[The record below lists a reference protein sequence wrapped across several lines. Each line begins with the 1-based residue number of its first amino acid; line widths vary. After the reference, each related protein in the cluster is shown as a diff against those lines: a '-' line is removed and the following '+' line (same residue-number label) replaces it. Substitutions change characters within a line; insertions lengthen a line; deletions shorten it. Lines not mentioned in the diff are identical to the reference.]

1 MTGFGRAENTVGS
14 LGVLVEIK
22 SLNGKQLELNLRI
35 PPLLKSYEFD
45 IRNLLSA
52 NLGRGSVDCNIT
64 LRQNGASKPVG
75 LNTDLIKSYYHT
87 LLPLGAELNADMG
100 QILAAILRLPE
111 VVQPIT
117 DVLDADGW
125 QLVLQTLTEAL
136 ANLNQHRSQEGAVL
150 QAELET
156 RIGHI
161 AAAQKLI
168 EALAPERQIKIKE
181 GIRKKLEEVLG
192 KDQLDQSRLEQELI
206 FYVEKI
212 DITEEMLRL
221 GNHCDYFF
229 TVLRSADEAKGKKL
243 GFVLQEIGREI
254 NTTGA
259 KAYDAEIQKHVVLM
273 KDELEKVKEQV
284 LNVL

>member
-1 MTGFGRAENTVGS
+1 MTGFGRAENTVGN

-22 SLNGKQLELNLRI
+22 SLNGKQLELNLKI
-35 PPLLKSYEFD
+35 PPLLKSYEFE

-52 NLGRGSVDCNIT
+52 SLGRGSVDCNIT
-64 LRQNGASKPVG
+64 LRQNGSSKPVG
-75 LNTDLIKSYYHT
+75 LNTDLIKTYYNT
-87 LLPLGAELNADMG
+87 LLPLSAELEADMS
-100 QILAAILRLPE
+100 QVLAAILRLPE

-117 DVLDADGW
+117 DVLDEEGW
-125 QLVLQTLTEAL
+125 QLVQQTLGEAL

-161 AAAQKLI
+161 GVAQKLI
-168 EALAPERQIKIKE
+168 EAAAPERQVKIKE
-181 GIRKKLEEVLG
+181 GIRKKLEEALG
-192 KDQLDQSRLEQELI
+192 KDQLDVNRLEQELI

-229 TVLRSADEAKGKKL
+229 TVLHSTDEAKGKKL

>member
-1 MTGFGRAENTVGS
+1 
-14 LGVLVEIK
+14 
-22 SLNGKQLELNLRI
+22 
-35 PPLLKSYEFD
+35 
-45 IRNLLSA
+45 
-52 NLGRGSVDCNIT
+52 
-64 LRQNGASKPVG
+64 VG
-75 LNTDLIKSYYHT
+75 LNTDLIKTYYNT
-87 LLPLGAELNADMG
+87 LLPLSAELEADMS
-100 QILAAILRLPE
+100 QVLAAILRLPE

-117 DVLDADGW
+117 DVLDEEGW
-125 QLVLQTLTEAL
+125 QLVQQTLGEAL

-150 QAELET
+150 QAELES

-161 AAAQKLI
+161 GAAQKLI
-168 EALAPERQIKIKE
+168 ETLAPERQVKIKE
-181 GIRKKLEEVLG
+181 GIRKKLEEALG
-192 KDQLDQSRLEQELI
+192 KDQLDVNRLEQELI

-229 TVLRSADEAKGKKL
+229 TVLHSADEAKGKKL